1 MPLSA
6 AECLFTEGKI
16 ILPEGCQD
24 RTVNAFPVPAPGVPA
39 FNISRDALND
49 AETLSAYVD
58 RQLALMQAHLKGWKQ
73 TGRVPSVLGDN
84 LLHGECVHASY
95 LRDGRRVFQQ
105 QAVFNPQDN
114 RILVFT
120 MTCTAALT
128 EADDAQFQRLL
139 ASFRFHEQ

>member
-1 MPLSA
+1 MSLPA
-6 AECLFTEGKI
+6 PECLFTEGKI
-16 ILPEGCQD
+16 TLPEGYQD
-24 RTVNAFPVPAPGVPA
+24 RTINAFPAPVPGASA
-39 FNISRDALND
+39 FNVSRDALND

-105 QAVFNPQDN
+105 QAVFNTEDN
-114 RILVFT
+114 HILVFT

-128 EADDAQFQRLL
+128 EADNAQFQRLL
-139 ASFRFHEQ
+139 ASFRFNER